1 MTRKKFIVNVLTNA
15 DGRQSSNPVVSH
27 LSTFIGRLTKTKS
40 IAQLQDEANSDN
52 KFNRTLGSFQLLM
65 LGVGS
70 IIGTGIFVLSGQT
83 AANFAGPAVILSFIL
98 AAIVAGLAA
107 FSYAEMS
114 SMVPISGSAYS
125 YTYATMGE
133 YLAWI
138 IGWDLVL
145 EYLLAAATVAV
156 GWSGYIVHFIET
168 VSQHN
173 ATKWIVEAPISWN
186 ETGETFY
193 KTGTVIN
200 LPAVAIVL
208 ALTILLLFGIGE
220 SAKVNLVI
228 VIIKMLV
235 ILLFIFASSAYVNP
249 SNYKPFIPANQGSFS
264 KYGVTGVLHG
274 ATVVFFAYI
283 GFDSVTTAAQET
295 KNPQRTLPIGIIG
308 SLIISTALYIAVCA
322 VMVGLVPYTTLNLAY
337 PISAAIRGTPH
348 GVWLPIII
356 DLGAIAGLTS
366 VTLVS
371 LLGQSR
377 VFYSMAH
384 DGLLPQIFARVHP
397 RTQTPWISTIIIGI
411 ICAIVSAIFPLSV
424 LGEMTSIGTL
434 VAFFLVHISVM
445 IMHFTHKDVPR
456 GFRIPFGPWV
466 IPPIGALLC
475 LLLMITSSKETGIRL
490 AVWLGIGQVIYFTYG
505 YWNSKLRVTAK
516 RTSSVVVVDPLSPMP
531 EGQTIENE
539 YTTEMD
545 VLNEKK
551 F

>member
-1 MTRKKFIVNVLTNA
+1 MPRKKFVVNALTNPDNERSA
-15 DGRQSSNPVVSH
+15 NPVFSH
-27 LSTFIGRLTKTKS
+27 LKIFVRRLIKTKS
-40 IAQLQDEANSDN
+40 IAQLQEEAHEDNSF
-52 KFNRTLGSFQLLM
+52 KRTLGPFQLLM

-107 FSYAEMS
+107 FSYAEMA

-125 YTYATMGE
+125 YTYAK

-156 GWSGYIVHFIET
+156 GWSGYVVHFIET
-168 VSQHN
+168 VSKHH
-173 ATKWIVEAPISWN
+173 ATKWIVDAPISWN
-186 ETGETFY
+186 ETAENFY
-193 KTGTVIN
+193 TTGAVIN
-200 LPAVAIVL
+200 LPAVAIVV

-220 SAKVNLVI
+220 SAKANLII
-228 VIIKMLV
+228 VIIKIIV
-235 ILLFIFASSAYVNP
+235 ILLFIFACCAYVNP
-249 SNYKPFIPANQGSFS
+249 SNYKPFIPPNEGSFS
-264 KYGVTGVLHG
+264 KYGITGVLHG

-283 GFDSVTTAAQET
+283 GFDSVTTTAQET

-308 SLIISTALYIAVCA
+308 SLVISTVLYIAVCA
-322 VMVGLVPYTTLNLAY
+322 VMVGLVPYTSLNLAY

-384 DGLLPQIFARVHP
+384 DGLLPPIFARVHA
-397 RTQTPWISTIIIGI
+397 RTKTPWISTIIIGI
-411 ICAIVSAIFPLSV
+411 ICAVVSAVFPLSV

-456 GFRIPFGPWV
+456 GFRIPLGPWV

-505 YWNSKLRVTAK
+505 YWNSKLRVTK
-516 RTSSVVVVDPLSPMP
+516 RSSSTIVVVDPLAPMTEP
-531 EGQTIENE
+531 ESQTIENE
-539 YTTEMD
+539 YTTEME
-545 VLNEKK
+545 VFNEKK